1 MEDFSPLPGCKDCR
15 FAGTGSDLFKNE
27 FDRLQ
32 SRQRRRTC
40 HWSNHRFSP
49 AIVQANVT
57 HFGNAI
63 TDSIPGHYKTD
74 ARSKLR
80 KKKKKKEHASLRNE
94 NREKGR
100 EKKKERRNRI
110 KEIPLHHCCVHVPS
124 NQQKENKLTIK
135 EQQ

>member
-80 KKKKKKEHASLRNE
+80 KKKKKRTRFALERKQRERE
-94 NREKGR
+94 REKER
-100 EKKKERRNRI
+100 EEESYQRDTTP
-110 KEIPLHHCCVHVPS
+110 PLLCARS
-124 NQQKENKLTIK
+124 IESAEGK
-135 EQQ
+135 